1 MISQDIRKIAPEMDP
16 LRRGMGWSVE
26 DLSKPQI
33 IVESTFGDSH
43 PGSAHLM
50 KFANNAV
57 QGVAERGGKAAR
69 YLQQI
74 YVMVWLKV
82 TMESIIH

>member
-16 LRRGMGWSVE
+16 LRRGMGYTSE

-43 PGSAHLM
+43 PGSIHLL
-50 KFANNAV
+50 KFANNAAM
-57 QGVAERGGKAAR
+57 GVGEKGEGHLDS
-69 YLQQI
+69 LQQI
-74 YVMVWLKV
+74 YVMEWHKV
-82 TMESIIH
+82 MMA